1 MFKVLSILPETTTF
15 LVENTSEAV
24 SLIEIFK
31 PNRADLFLI
40 GNVVQLY
47 MAAEKTIQ
55 IIAEDTDKYKWT
67 RRETNDR

>member
-1 MFKVLSILPETTTF
+1 MFKVMSILPETSMF
-15 LVENTSEAV
+15 LVEDIT
-24 SLIEIFK
+24 EIAQLLQTFK
-31 PNRADLFLI
+31 PNRADIFLT
-40 GNVVQLY
+40 GNVVQLH